1 MTRHL
6 IHRELGDYIIQ
17 GGRVKRP
24 AKPRASLAALQWAAE
39 RANMSYGQ
47 FTQGLATDDE
57 AQIQEEYE
65 VWKAERSASRSCVEI
80 KDEMSTGGLIITD
93 DDI

>member
-1 MTRHL
+1 
-6 IHRELGDYIIQ
+6 
-17 GGRVKRP
+17 
-24 AKPRASLAALQWAAE
+24 
-39 RANMSYGQ
+39 MSYGQ

-80 KDEMSTGGLIITD
+80 KDEMSTGGFIITD